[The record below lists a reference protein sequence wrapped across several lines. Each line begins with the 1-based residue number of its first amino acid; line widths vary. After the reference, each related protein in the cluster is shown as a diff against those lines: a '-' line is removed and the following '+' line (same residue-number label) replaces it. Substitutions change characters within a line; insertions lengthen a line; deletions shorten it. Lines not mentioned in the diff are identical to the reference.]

1 MSEPA
6 PAPGTHGSP
15 APAKKADIP
24 LGYWFG
30 RQACVGLA
38 GIGAVGLLAGAA
50 GSQADPLLIFG
61 SLILLMNG
69 ILGAG
74 IMQIAGL
81 VARDRRGR

>member
-1 MSEPA
+1 M
-6 PAPGTHGSP
+6 
-15 APAKKADIP
+15 
-24 LGYWFG
+24 
-30 RQACVGLA
+30 GLA

-61 SLILLMNG
+61 SLIVLMNG